1 MTSPGSS
8 PSPTGAEPS
17 HRRLDARRN
26 HEKIIAAARE
36 LFGEHGLQV
45 TVPQVAER
53 AGVGRAT
60 VYRSYPSKDDLILA
74 LAREQLQALERLT
87 LTALDSTDAYQG
99 LRDYVPELFERL
111 AHDRVLATVFFEARL
126 SPASHLLDLV
136 GRLVEAAIPSGR
148 IRADAD
154 QLDVRVVLCGTVR
167 QLIALDQWDPALWRR
182 YGEMVLNA
190 FHP

>member
-1 MTSPGSS
+1 MTAPDRSPE
-8 PSPTGAEPS
+8 PTGAEPS

-26 HEKIIAAARE
+26 HEKVIAAARE

-60 VYRSYPSKDDLILA
+60 VYRSYPSKDDLILT
-74 LAREQLQALERLT
+74 LAREQLRVLEHRT
-87 LTALDSTDAYQG
+87 LTALDDTDVRQA
-99 LRDYVPELFERL
+99 LRDYVPDLFERL
-111 AHDRVLATVFFEARL
+111 AQDRVLATVFFEARL
-126 SPASHLLDLV
+126 APASHLLDLV
-136 GRLVEAAIPSGR
+136 GRLFEAAKPSGR

-154 QLDVRVVLCGTVR
+154 QLDVRVVLCGTIR
-167 QLIALDQWDPALWRR
+167 QLIMLDQWDPALWRR

-190 FHP
+190 FRA